1 MAAGLPRHRA
11 VVVRGMVSAFVS
23 PVAGWRPPLPETKSL
38 TPPQSIPAEPDWCDF
53 AAQERWE
60 EAILAY
66 LRADWRKAH
75 RLWTV
80 VNCIVAESRQQS
92 RFDTRAATFEVLQE
106 VMRLRRER
114 VIFRYRRK
122 WIAILDSG
130 PPIIP
135 MKDLPRQCGKRER
148 TRPA

>member
-1 MAAGLPRHRA
+1 MID
-11 VVVRGMVSAFVS
+11 AFVT
-23 PVAGWRPPLPETKSL
+23 PVAGWRPPRPSVA
-38 TPPQSIPAEPDWCDF
+38 PPSPPPPCKPTEPDWCDF

-66 LRADWRKAH
+66 LRADWRKTH

-80 VNCIVAESRQQS
+80 VNSIVAESCQQS
-92 RFDTRAATFEVLQE
+92 RFDVRAATFEVLQE

-114 VIFRYRRK
+114 VIFRYKRK
-122 WIAILDSG
+122 WIASLDSG
-130 PPIIP
+130 SPIIP
-135 MKDLPRQCGKRER
+135 LKDLPRPCGKLER